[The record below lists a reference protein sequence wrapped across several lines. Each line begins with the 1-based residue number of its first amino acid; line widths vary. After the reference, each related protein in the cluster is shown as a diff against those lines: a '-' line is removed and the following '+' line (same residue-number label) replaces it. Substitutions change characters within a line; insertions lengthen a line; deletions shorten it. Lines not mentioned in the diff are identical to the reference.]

1 MTRLLLLLETS
12 DFFQF
17 NFIALKHGYNKLKKR
32 KHVTFS
38 LISDVEIMH
47 KQLRHKLS
55 FLKQIID
62 NFHEPCKIL
71 TSHRQVYFHPK
82 QLVDCNTHKL
92 VLDSLQILFS
102 MTGMLFL
109 EVYGHHHHHLLENTM
124 GVMKLKGIG
133 QAFFLNLKNSNIQCI
148 VHS

>member
-1 MTRLLLLLETS
+1 
-12 DFFQF
+12 
-17 NFIALKHGYNKLKKR
+17 
-32 KHVTFS
+32 
-38 LISDVEIMH
+38 MH

-133 QAFFLNLKNSNIQCI
+133 QAFFLNLKKLQYTVHCAFLEKSKLLMCTI
-148 VHS
+148 VDRQMERNKFRSVRLLLQNKQPAR

>member
-17 NFIALKHGYNKLKKR
+17 NFIALKHGYNKFKKENMLPLVFNVNFR
-32 KHVTFS
+32 YRDH
-38 LISDVEIMH
+38 
-47 KQLRHKLS
+47 
-55 FLKQIID
+55 LKQIID